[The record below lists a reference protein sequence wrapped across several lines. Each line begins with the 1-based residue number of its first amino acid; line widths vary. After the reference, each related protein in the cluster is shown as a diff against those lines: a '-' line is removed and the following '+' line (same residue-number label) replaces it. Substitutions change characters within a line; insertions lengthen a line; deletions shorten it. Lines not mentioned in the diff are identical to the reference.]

1 MKKKLKFGLLL
12 VIFILFFSG
21 CTEIK
26 NIEDYNYEEKI
37 LGKWNATDIA
47 EGEDGSIIFNFL
59 SNNSFYINLTEKNL
73 NNELNTQTTW
83 MKYNITKDDLTMMI
97 TKNEVILD
105 YSFSNN
111 FTILSFKE
119 SNGILT
125 TLNKI

>member
-1 MKKKLKFGLLL
+1 MLKTLTLGIISLLL
-12 VIFILFFSG
+12 IITFSG
-21 CTEIK
+21 CLDNDTNEY
-26 NIEDYNYEEKI
+26 DYTEKI